1 MNITG
6 NTILITGGGSGIGR
20 ALAEALHKAGNQV
33 VIAGRR
39 EALLH
44 EVTTANPGMEALLLD
59 IQDKEDVAAFAQQ
72 AIGSFPAL
80 NAVIHNAGIM
90 RSEAVAAGD
99 FLDTAEDSIATNL
112 LGPIRLT
119 AALLPHLLKQPRAA
133 ILTVSSG
140 LAFVPLATTPTYS
153 ATKAAI
159 HSWSMALREQ
169 LKATSVEVIEIA
181 PPYVQTE
188 LLGPQQAV
196 DPAAMPLAEF
206 TSEVMALLESQPASG
221 EIIVERCK
229 PLRFAA
235 ENGQVA
241 AIFAQLNAQHS

>member
-1 MNITG
+1 MNISG

-44 EVTTANPGMEALLLD
+44 EVTSANPGMEALLLD
-59 IQDKEDVAAFAQQ
+59 IQDKDDVAAFARQ
-72 AIGSFPAL
+72 AVESFPAL

-99 FLDTAEDSIATNL
+99 FLGTAEDTIATNL

-119 AALLPHLLKQPRAA
+119 AALLPHLLKQKRAA

-206 TSEVMALLESQPASG
+206 TAEVMALLESQPASG

-229 PLRFAA
+229 PLRLAA

-241 AIFAQLNAQHS
+241 AIFAQLNAQHG